1 MNINSIA
8 KYGYLAL
15 CYHYIRPNEND
26 PFPRILGTKI
36 SEFEDQIKILRKNYQ
51 MISLDDVLKFS
62 YKKSKLNI
70 KTDMLLILASRSE
83 N

>member
-1 MNINSIA
+1 MNINTNTE
-8 KYGYLAL
+8 YGYLAL
-15 CYHYIRPNEND
+15 CYLYIRPNEND

-62 YKKSKLNI
+62 YKKSKSNLNI
-70 KTDMLLILASRSE
+70 SKPSTTM
-83 N
+83 